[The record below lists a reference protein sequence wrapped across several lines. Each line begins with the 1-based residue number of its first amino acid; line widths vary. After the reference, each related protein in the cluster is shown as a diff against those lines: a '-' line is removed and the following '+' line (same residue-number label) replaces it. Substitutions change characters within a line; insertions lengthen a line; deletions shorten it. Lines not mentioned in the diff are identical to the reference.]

1 MPPEVNPTVTLW
13 NQGRVVG
20 LSAYEIYVRHHIAQ
34 NPDVPPAPEGEWLA
48 SSISSGASMLLY
60 LPVSTTESF
69 EEDTYN
75 YVDFQLPSD
84 SRLCAANTIVASYFD
99 GEGYVPEGSNFAIR
113 VKDYGTL
120 IDNSA
125 IPVGTATP
133 TTNIPTKSEL
143 FNNADTRDKLLSYSR
158 VVDGIVIQPGEWT
171 NADVGSQPPAK
182 AFSPDL
188 SQYPRLRLCIYGKLL
203 SDIYILFTG
212 FTLRAVISGTSGT
225 DSTNPNHPEDGD
237 FLGPAIFPWAN
248 KIIFT
253 ASTALIHYIT
263 TNKYIRQIPS
273 GSTNISVTDNPIID
287 MKYSDPG
294 TYYESYSQNA
304 RKQYN
309 VVDFTQIGDGTPVL
323 TVYQLDDE
331 LPPALYGTYVKAD
344 GTNYLNP
351 LDTVAPGT
359 VKIFTDADKAALYE
373 KKTVENYSLVRN
385 SDFTLNQIQIG
396 SGGRVTQIPVAD
408 IQPAVVQDASGAT
421 LSTEAQITVGNKKQ
435 TIIALSNQAGTQQT
449 ISNPP
454 KTTLDTEDVYW
465 AALLQALKQDK
476 KINVLGEV
484 LKQLKDALTSAS
496 PGSSGQDYNIHID
509 ANGDISIKQYTPD
522 MTNFFTRNIYCE
534 GNNTG
539 PGAKDIYDSMYIT
552 MFGYDITEGSSG
564 NTFTYNQ
571 GSFTVNVNDGNVSD
585 GSGAHNWFQRFTI
598 TGSNATY
605 LKQVIQRLSEFR
617 TGPDGILPFD
627 TIVINIMPTASYN
640 HNGTPMGASI
650 SGDVVGL
657 AGWSTCFIDVSNWES
672 LSSFKGIIYSLNN
685 GHIGIVQSSTRS
697 CYLALANIGTINY
710 DPTGWS
716 W

>member
-34 NPDVPPAPEGEWLA
+34 NPDVLPAPEGEWLA

-84 SRLCAANTIVASYFD
+84 SRLCAANTIIASYFD

-171 NADVGSQPPAK
+171 NADTGSQPPAK

-225 DSTNPNHPEDGD
+225 DSSNPNHPEDGD

-294 TYYESYSQNA
+294 TYYESYSQDA

-309 VVDFTQIGDGTPVL
+309 VIDFTQIGDGTPVL

-373 KKTVENYSLVRN
+373 QKTVENYSLVRN

-396 SGGRVTQIPVAD
+396 AGGEATQIPVAD
-408 IQPAVVQDASGAT
+408 INPINVQDAKGGT

-435 TIIALSNQAGTQQT
+435 TIIALSDQAGTQQT

-454 KTTLDTEDVYW
+454 TTTLDTEDVYW

-496 PGSSGQDYNIHID
+496 PGSNGQDYNIHID
-509 ANGDISIKQYTPD
+509 ANGDISINPYSQD
-522 MTNFFTRNIYCE
+522 MTDFFTRNIMC
-534 GNNTG
+534 NCTNTD
-539 PGAKDIYDSMYIT
+539 KNIYSSIYIV
-552 MFGYDITEGSSG
+552 MFGYDVSNDQGTK
-564 NTFTYNQ
+564 FTYNQ
-571 GSFTVNVNDGNVSD
+571 GSITVNVNDGNVS
-585 GSGAHNWFQRFTI
+585 GSNWCQKFNI
-598 TGSNATY
+598 TGNNAVY
-605 LKQVIQRLSEFR
+605 LKTIINRLSEYR
-617 TGPDGILPFD
+617 KDPGGSTIPFD
-627 TIVINIMPTASYN
+627 TLVINIMPTASYYN
-640 HNGTPMGASI
+640 DGKPQHVSV
-650 SGDVVGL
+650 SGYDWAL
-657 AGWSTCFIDVSNWES
+657 SGWTTCFIKIN
-672 LSSFKGIIYSLNN
+672 SSWQTDGTFTGILYSLNPN
-685 GHIGIVQSSTRS
+685 GIATVQSSTRS
-697 CYLALANIGTINY
+697 CYLALADIGTIDYN
-710 DPTGWS
+710 PSTWNWS
-716 W
+716 